1 MKAKEKGQIIVI
13 LAIALVAVLAITAIA
28 VDGSMIYQERRN
40 DQTTADSTALSAAQS
55 ASSSFN
61 CATARS
67 TAINQAINYAS
78 VQEGVTL
85 VNDTTSPN
93 RVEATCSADNRTLTI
108 KVVVTSDTPTTFA
121 KLISR
126 NQLQT
131 RVEATSQINFGSGVF
146 AGGSALWST
155 GPTCD
160 ANGGIWLEG
169 TAVIKITGG
178 GAYSKSCISVKS
190 SPSGILSDSSPIY
203 YSGTTGT
210 NVKTA
215 YVGTQIQYLG
225 VAGQSGSNGLMLAN
239 WQDAYVLVEPSLVL
253 PAATYQYQVNPD
265 PNTLIAQEK
274 WPLPSPLLP
283 SPVFTAVMAQQNC
296 TGLTDRGTPAGTTTQ
311 YYEGLYTS
319 MFIDANGGATL
330 NPGIY
335 CIKPGGNVVFDEG
348 INVARGVK
356 FYFQGAGSFK
366 LTGGTDKVDMT
377 GSSIYLTNGDF
388 DVDQGIFYSDAI
400 TIYIKQGSFY
410 LRNGAKGA
418 SMKAPICDDSSCGV
432 GPSIKGVLVFMD
444 PANTGGFNIKNGNGA
459 HYLAGTVYAPNALAV
474 FDGGTATNSID
485 VQLIAKR
492 IFLTGSASITMDTDN
507 GGLYTGGGGT
517 TIELLK

>member
-1 MKAKEKGQIIVI
+1 MKTKENGQIIVI
-13 LAIALVAVLAITAIA
+13 LAVALVAVLGITALA
-28 VDGSMIYQERRN
+28 VDGSMIFQERRD
-40 DQTTADSTALSAAQS
+40 DQTTADSSALSAAQTAS
-55 ASSSFN
+55 ASTT
-61 CATARS
+61 CATAR
-67 TAINQAINYAS
+67 TAAINQAISYAS

-85 VNDTTSPN
+85 LNDSTSPN
-93 RVEATCSADNRTLTI
+93 RVEATCSADNKTLTI
-108 KVVVTSDTPTTFA
+108 KVVVTSNTPTTFA
-121 KLISR
+121 KMVSR

-131 RVEATSQINFGSGVF
+131 RVESTSQVNFGSGVF

-190 SPSGILSDSSPIY
+190 SPSGVLSDSSPIY

-210 NVKTA
+210 NVRTV
-215 YVGTQIQYLG
+215 YVGSQIQYLG
-225 VAGQSGSNGLMLAN
+225 VADQSGSNGLMLAN
-239 WQDAYVLVEPSLVL
+239 WQDAYVMVEPSLIL
-253 PAATYQYQVNPD
+253 PKDIYQYQVNPD
-265 PNTLIAQEK
+265 PNTLIAPEK
-274 WPLPSPLLP
+274 WPIPSPLLP
-283 SPVFTAVMAQQNC
+283 SPVFTAVMAQQTC
-296 TGLTDRGTPAGTTTQ
+296 SGLSDKGTPDGTTTL
-311 YYEGLYTS
+311 YDPGLYTS
-319 MFIDANGGATL
+319 MFIDANAGATL
-330 NPGIY
+330 NQGVY
-335 CIKPGGNVVFDEG
+335 CIKPGGSVVFDEG
-348 INVARGVK
+348 INVAK
-356 FYFQGAGSFK
+356 NTIFYFQGAGSFK

-400 TIYIKQGSFY
+400 TIYIKQGSFF

-418 SMKAPICDDSSCGV
+418 SMKAPICSDSSCGV
-432 GPSIKGVLVFMD
+432 GPAIKGVLVFMD

-492 IFLTGSASITMDTDN
+492 IQLQGSAAITMDTDD
-507 GGLYTGGGGT
+507 GGLYTSGGGT
-517 TIELLK
+517 SIELLK